1 MGRAL
6 RGGLRRGGLAESAGP
21 LAGSVRMTLADF
33 DLDALRFRTSA
44 EVIGELRDACDQN
57 PDLATFETIGE
68 SEEGRPIAGVTLGY
82 GPRRVTLVAGAHADE
97 PVGPETLRALVL
109 EGLAARDWG
118 AEGGGLGELFERVTL
133 RVVPHVNPD
142 GEARNR
148 GWIEAWDPERPH
160 ATLAAFLRGRRRELP
175 GRDVEYGYPDLRPE
189 NAAATRFLFGDGP
202 VALHASLHGMGVS
215 EGALL
220 LVERG
225 WLDRPEA
232 VALRRAFAEATR
244 AAGLRLHDHDR
255 DDDKGFDY
263 AGPGVWTTPTGAA
276 MRAHFERA
284 GDPETAARFH
294 NASMDQAAEAGGDPL
309 RIVTELPLFQ
319 LAADYDHAPGVPA
332 LLHAWRERTPALV
345 EAAAEGAGLGPL
357 VDDLGLR
364 CVPLADAVRIHLATL
379 DAAIR
384 AALG

>member
-1 MGRAL
+1 
-6 RGGLRRGGLAESAGP
+6 
-21 LAGSVRMTLADF
+21 MTLAD
-33 DLDALRFRTSA
+33 LDTDDLRFRTSA
-44 EVIGELRDACDQN
+44 EVFDDLRDACEQN
-57 PDLATFETIGE
+57 PDLATFEVIGE
-68 SEEGRPIAGVTLGY
+68 SEEGRPIAGVVLGY
-82 GPRRVTLVAGAHADE
+82 GPRSVTLIAGAHADE
-97 PVGPETLRALVL
+97 PVGPETLRTLIL

-148 GWIEAWDPERPH
+148 PWIEAWDADRPH
-160 ATLAAFLRGRRRELP
+160 ATLASFFRGRRRELP

-220 LVERG
+220 LIERG
-225 WLDRPEA
+225 WIDRPE
-232 VALRRAFAEATR
+232 VADLRRAFAEGAE

-263 AGPGVWTTPTGAA
+263 AGPGFWTTPTGAA

-284 GDPETAARFH
+284 GASDTAALFR

-319 LAADYDHAPGVPA
+319 LAAEYDHEPGVPA
-332 LLHAWRERTPALV
+332 LLHQWQERAPALV
-345 EAAAEGAGLGPL
+345 QAAAEGADLGPL
-357 VDDLGLR
+357 VGDLGLR
-364 CVPLADAVRIHLATL
+364 CVPLADAVRVHLATL
-379 DAAIR
+379 DS
-384 AALG
+384 ALGATAP